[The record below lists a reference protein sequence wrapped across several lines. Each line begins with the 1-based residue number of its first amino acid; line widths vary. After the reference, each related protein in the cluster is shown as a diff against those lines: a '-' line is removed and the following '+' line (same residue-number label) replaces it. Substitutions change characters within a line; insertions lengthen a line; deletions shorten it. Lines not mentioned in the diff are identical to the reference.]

1 MPRPIQANQRYV
13 AGLDGIRAI
22 AVVAVIAFH
31 TNFPGATGGMLGVGV
46 FFTLSGYLITDLL
59 LNHWRRR
66 GDLGL
71 GTFWLRRARRLLP
84 ALFLMLAVVSIC
96 VAVFDASQL
105 SGTRR
110 QVIAA
115 IGYFNNWSTIAQH
128 GSYFARFA
136 APLPLDHLW
145 SLAIEEQFYLVWPW
159 LLLAGIKFVRGRRR
173 LALLT
178 LLGALASAIAMG
190 VLYHP
195 GYDPTRVYEGTDTR
209 AFGLLIGAALAM
221 VLPLN
226 GRRGEGARR
235 SVPADVR
242 KVLDGVGVTG
252 FVCVLVLV
260 FATNSFSSFL
270 YPYGFLLLSIATVA
284 MILPALEPTS
294 RFGAALSWG
303 PLRWVGVRSYGIYL
317 WQWPIIALASP
328 NRTTFSFF
336 GALLEVGATVLAA
349 SLSWKYVEQPIRHG
363 ALRRLWRQARAGA
376 SRLEARRRAVRLST
390 AAAGAS
396 LLSII
401 GLAGA
406 LPVVSASVGSTKDQ
420 LLRRVPK
427 STDPRRVAS
436 VVPALTTQTATRTSC
451 RSAVYIGDSTS
462 EGSISA
468 DYIPNPTQRLP
479 AQLTDVGVTTSYPEI
494 SGARSIVEI
503 FEGQPN
509 AQQVAQQ
516 HLSDGFNGC
525 WILAMG
531 TNDVDNTDTGSNV
544 GLAERI
550 DRMMS
555 TVQGQRVLWIN
566 AVTLVRSGPYAE
578 DGMLRWNKALGA
590 ACQKYPNM
598 RVFDWA
604 SWAKPSYF
612 IPDGI
617 HYYTPGYITR
627 THLIAKALAAAF
639 PYGQQSSP
647 SCVVH

>member
-1 MPRPIQANQRYV
+1 VPRPIQADQRYV

-22 AVVAVIAFH
+22 AVVCVIAFH
-31 TNFPGATGGMLGVGV
+31 VNFPGATGGMLGVGV

-59 LNHWRRR
+59 LNQWRRR

-71 GTFWLRRARRLLP
+71 RTFWLRRARRLLP

-96 VAVFDASQL
+96 VALFDSSQL
-105 SGTRR
+105 GGTRR

-115 IGYFNNWSTIAQH
+115 VFYFNNWSTIATH

-159 LLLAGIKFVRGRRR
+159 LLLAGVKLVRGRRR
-173 LALLT
+173 LALLA

-195 GYDPTRVYEGTDTR
+195 GYDPTRAYEGTDTR

-221 VLPLN
+221 VLPLG
-226 GRRGEGARR
+226 GRGGIGAPR

-242 KVLDGVGVTG
+242 KILDGLGVAG
-252 FVCVLVLV
+252 LVCVLVLV

-270 YPYGFLLLSIATVA
+270 YPYGFLLLSFATVA
-284 MILPALEPTS
+284 MIVPALEPTS

-328 NRTTFSFF
+328 SRTSFSFF
-336 GALLEVGATVLAA
+336 PAVLEVGATVVAA

-363 ALRRLWRQARAGA
+363 ALGRLWKQARAGT
-376 SRLEARRRAVRLST
+376 SRLEARRRAVRLSS

-406 LPVVSASVGSTKDQ
+406 LPVVSVSVGSTRVQ

-427 STDPRRVAS
+427 SADARRVAS

-462 EGSISA
+462 EGSTSP
-468 DYIPNPTQRLP
+468 DYIPNPAQRLP
-479 AQLTDVGVTTSYPEI
+479 QQLADVGVSTTYAEI

-516 HLSDGFNGC
+516 RIAAGFQGC
-525 WILAMG
+525 WIIAMG
-531 TNDVDNTDTGSNV
+531 TNDIDNINTGSNV
-544 GLAERI
+544 APAERI

-555 TVQGQRVLWIN
+555 AVRGEPVLWIN

-578 DGMLRWNKALGA
+578 TGMLGWNRALGS
-590 ACQKYPNM
+590 ACQKYSNM

-627 THLIAKALAAAF
+627 TNLIARALAAAF
-639 PYGQQSSP
+639 PYGQQPSP
-647 SCVVH
+647 SCVVR